1 VLINYGCI
9 RLLCVVKISLF
20 KQNIRNIRSYKNV
33 RRIMNG
39 VNLYYNTSEMRILMY
54 IINK

>member
-1 VLINYGCI
+1 MLINYGCI